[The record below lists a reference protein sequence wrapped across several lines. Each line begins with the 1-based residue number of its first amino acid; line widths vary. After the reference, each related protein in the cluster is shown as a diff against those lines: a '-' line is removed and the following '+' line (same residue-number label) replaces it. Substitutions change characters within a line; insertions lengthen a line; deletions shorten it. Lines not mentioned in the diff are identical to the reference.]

1 MGGEAPALITVTK
14 EINVPRLPS
23 IAGLRYAAGH
33 PVTTWSA
40 ADFPGMDKERI
51 GLQGSATQVK
61 RTFVPKQEII
71 TRMIGGSPDQQARRT
86 GRASW
91 PGSTLSEKRYHLMI
105 SIIAENV

>member
-1 MGGEAPALITVTK
+1 MGDDRYSIWEVRLPALITVTK

-61 RTFVPKQEII
+61 RTFVPHQEIS
-71 TRMIGGSPDQQARRT
+71 TRMICGSPEQQAAELAGELAR
-86 GRASW
+86 
-91 PGSTLSEKRYHLMI
+91 LH
-105 SIIAENV
+105 II